1 MLASTPVRVAIVV
14 AALYFGRPVLLPL
27 AVGVLFA
34 FALAPLVSQ
43 LRRFGAGRILS
54 VLIAAVLAIGFTGAI
69 GMYITTTTLQVA
81 GELPRYQ
88 TNLIEK
94 ITASAQPMNYDS
106 SSQIF
111 PDVLLCTGMRFPI

>member
-1 MLASTPVRVAIVV
+1 MGGEERPVRPASVHLRYLSLVPAAIVV

-34 FALAPLVSQ
+34 FALAPLVSR
-43 LRRFGAGRILS
+43 LRRIGTGRIFA
-54 VLIAAVLAIGFTGAI
+54 VLIATLIAIGITGAI
-69 GMYITTTTLQVA
+69 GMYITTATVEVA

-94 ITASAQPMNYDS
+94 
-106 SSQIF
+106 
-111 PDVLLCTGMRFPI
+111 V